1 MDSRL
6 KIKAQKIA
14 ADYGISGDD
23 VYNKIVSIY
32 RGEDKGDKFF
42 GKLSKDYGVP
52 ADRFRN
58 AFKKDYDAEF
68 PAIPET
74 PPQPAPT
81 MTQPEY
87 DQFVPYKEQEQPQ
100 QVTPEA
106 PVETTPEAQRTVA
119 VHKAIGLDEATN
131 EKRLIEQQRKAR
143 EEQAKKPMFSTE
155 PTVQVDRAAPAAS
168 TTAVAPTPIKETDTR
183 KYAFDKM
190 GLREVATDGKE
201 TAIKTPP
208 TIEEVAQQKP
218 QQELRQREYSG
229 TVEEIK
235 DRIKQSMEAGSTDA
249 YKSQVLGTMLSN
261 GATYE
266 EMAKA
271 KKDLDRQ
278 LPTPEALK
286 TDDNLLEKAIYGAAQ
301 IIPAM
306 VESVKEGQEGAIAGA
321 VAGGMAGLAGGVT
334 ALPTAIAGAGIGQA
348 AASTD
353 YWRRQGLADTYFYL
367 KDEIG
372 ASDETARTA
381 ANIAAV
387 PYALIDRL
395 QVSKAMRLVPKPV
408 RNAILAKGAAALKRV
423 LVGSVKD
430 VAEETLLEGA
440 QKGIQTVAGEV
451 TKYIEGDQELNKS
464 NIGKSIL
471 QTVKDAAIE
480 SKEAA
485 PAMTAI
491 MLPSIFGRGRV
502 ARQGMKQAQAVEA
515 EVERFNN
522 KYKDIGLEIE
532 VVDGRPTIKG
542 VTPPKLKTISEE
554 GEVTTAPLSPEE
566 IQSFKSIEQSI
577 KDGEGTPLEV
587 TTPDPTIAPAPEEA
601 QSGAI
606 EAQAEASPVQAVAPF
621 SARTVA
627 ETIYEAVAKGEKNY
641 GKYLNQLTDQQR
653 KEVGKEIEK
662 VKIEKKEEA
671 VKAEKEAKE
680 RAKLEAEIESPT
692 PELALIDNK
701 PIATWVRENL
711 KPDGSISVKD
721 KGLTTD
727 QLKQVAKEVKV
738 LKTQPQ
744 VKAEIDKEL
753 EAQAKSL
760 QVPEPPVEAEEG
772 TVKPLKAQTKKEAAP
787 VQKPKTEAAPPP
799 VATTTPLKL
808 YRGTKEDGEGK
819 FGGEYFSTDKT
830 VADEYAGKDGKIETV
845 EVGATAKM
853 LDLSDPDML
862 FDYMVDKGMVE
873 KDNVDAE
880 NYIKSG
886 QLYQYDGSGN
896 TENKLIAAAI
906 NDGYSILKFPDNLGS
921 TTDNNAYVV
930 LDRKAVKET
939 KTVEQEVQVTPEATT
954 EETTEQAEQ
963 PKEEV
968 REATKNG
975 VKVRQIIKANGN
987 IRNEILFPDGGFV
1000 EQEKDSNGEEV
1011 DLLIKPSKGGD
1022 YRNFVTVLPD
1032 RSMEINEKAVEK
1044 FIIDGLS
1051 KKQIKQ
1057 ADVPRVQTVTEPVKE
1072 STPALT
1078 KQAQTQAE
1086 SKIKPVMAEETT
1098 QKDVP
1103 VKTPIKKSIEDI
1115 SGADIDIDLTPE
1127 EMTLKEIEENL
1138 TPEEKAVLEGEPTPE
1153 EIDAMSIPDSKATPE
1168 NPVAVETETAAGTL
1182 EVVTDRPRTV
1192 DNVRRR
1198 TSKANKEGR
1207 TKKAAMT
1214 QKAIEKKYMPEDK
1227 NKQIEAFDDTLTDQE
1242 IEEVNKISRAVITA
1256 ESYANKT
1263 GETLPATE
1271 LAKIV
1276 RDFRNNPLSKRVED
1290 KLTKLAAKK
1299 IENYLRSMG
1308 FNSNTGEAVTKKDQ
1322 RGEVIAIDPNVA
1334 AHNRR
1339 AINPMEV
1346 LTEIEEN
1353 LPIPEL
1359 INKSVKNYE
1368 LTDQIGDRVREED
1381 ISAVTGLIAERYFGG
1396 NIPNKVSVI
1405 ISNTDLTGKPLNQ
1418 RAAQIKIQGEDVQ
1431 IVINQRLARKDV
1443 PVTLIHELVGHLGL
1457 GGILKTEKG
1466 TYDSLYKLYEKEKRN
1481 YEMANK
1487 VMTADDKRFQD
1498 RFGVFIDLEGSSDNV
1513 LFSEWLAD
1521 ATERYDKAGAP
1532 PVYRSVLGQL
1542 RAFFTRLYQRIFG
1555 QRPSMEIDQLIA
1567 ESIEKLRNS
1576 GATEADAMMSKGERN
1591 VPIFYSALSRAF
1603 ESAKQTSMPA
1613 QQWSQWLDSNA
1624 PKMGVKKDEIEWSGI
1639 KDFLNLKGKEKVSKD
1654 DIVNYLDQNGVK
1666 IKEIKKGSVDLGAPA
1681 PVMNMGEWLEKY
1693 HNIKQGDTETLLNL
1707 SFDEKKKLMDEYDR
1721 YGEKERFRFE
1731 NERRALEKQKKTIS
1745 TKFETYQLPGG
1756 KNYKELLLTLPMKKE
1771 RLVIP
1776 KIIKGQKPTERAAL
1790 KNQPYTAFKSSHFD
1804 EPNILA
1810 HVRMNERTDTDGN
1823 KVLFIEE
1830 IQSDWAQAG
1839 RKKGFREEVV
1849 QAEGDNIINDYIN
1862 ETERL
1867 EQLGRPPLAPFVTD
1881 TKSWTALAL
1890 KRILRYA
1897 VDNGFDKIAWT
1908 TGEQQAD
1915 RYDLAKQIDKVFAIK
1930 KDDNTYDLRIEKD
1943 GREVLTDN
1951 YKAEDL
1957 EDIVGKELAKKIV
1970 TGENAV
1976 EQTSYVAKANGEI
1989 SIAKYSGLDLK
2000 VGGEGMTA
2008 FYDNIVP
2015 QVANDILKKVGGG
2028 RVEQID
2034 IDGLGKQQ
2042 GVVIT
2047 PAMTDKI
2054 SEGLSLFKGATS
2066 QDNDTDLPLNK
2077 QADKVVEDFSSDID
2091 RIAELLQGDDVTA
2104 LLDDLTYRIADIE
2117 ETQTFRAGLKKR
2129 LYDLGDLLQHR
2140 IGIIKRIQN
2149 GMEKKQKGTITEA
2162 NNAWSIL
2169 KRLGSLVSDQ
2179 TLRFKNNYQL
2189 PLTNIM
2195 SANKISQEEIGEYRI
2210 ALHTPEANNALW
2222 RRDAAKK
2229 VDAEIEQQKRV
2240 AQLKNEPFTYPT
2252 PEERKTRIDF
2262 EQAQQAIRNKKPSGM
2277 TDAEAEA
2284 VVAKYEKDNRAP
2296 AFKAANKILSDIN
2309 EFKLNLY
2316 VESGILSEEVANL
2329 WRELYPTHIGLRGVD
2344 ADAIAD
2350 LAIAKG
2356 LSAEQVT
2363 TLTNEAVEF
2372 NESVIEGTGRQGKSG
2387 QKILVK
2393 RKKREA
2399 TADAVLSLLGVI
2411 ESAEVAIVKAN
2422 ENKAARTVLELVKAS
2437 PGSSEF
2443 WKLLTKKE
2451 YDNLKGR
2458 APEDFGRAMGKREIK
2473 DTVYKGWE
2481 NGKQFYIQIK
2491 DPRLDKALNTGG
2503 RLALAQLP
2511 GLKQLAAVTRYQ
2523 SAMFTARNP
2532 LFLFTNIARDIQQ
2545 AALVAYSQQ
2554 GFAGAGNVLLNWAK
2568 IFPEV
2573 ALPKIGKALKN
2584 YEAGKKPVTETEKYL
2599 DEFMSAGAAV
2609 TRVEKPTMKTIAQEM
2624 EDAGIAEYVSD
2635 WENNPSTPKKAGKA
2649 VFNSLR
2655 FILDQIENA
2664 NNRFET
2670 MTRLA
2675 FYISERKRGA
2685 SKAEAAVG
2693 ARDVTVDFA
2702 QKGAIGETLNI
2713 AFAFAN
2719 AGLVGSGVVLRA
2731 LNTPRGRAA
2740 AMALVGLG
2748 ILQAWQADDDDTEDE
2763 NGLTEWDRL
2772 SPYKKSTRWSF
2783 GGGKGGF
2790 AHIPM
2795 PYGFNVFPALGAALY
2810 DLKKGRHNGFEVIA
2824 GTVSNI
2830 VNAYSPI
2837 RPEQSLVSSITP
2849 TVAKPLVEVWE
2860 NTDFMGGSIH
2870 PTYKQPG
2877 AYPELTKGKHT
2888 KPVFAG
2894 LAKLW
2899 LGLKPDAIR
2908 NTYLGEKLAFY
2919 PDDIEHIM
2927 FSYLGGYGQI
2937 TENLLK
2943 LGSAKAKG
2951 LKFEKKDIPLFNR
2964 FYSEPDA
2971 INKYKRYFYDSSEYV
2986 QALIRET
2993 REGDIPKDVNAA
3005 IGELEWVMK
3014 DIRRAN
3020 KEKTELYKE
3029 GDFLGAQKHDID
3041 IIRPLMMD
3049 YYKVGTKTSAII
3061 KKYIGDTGKNI
3072 QGVLPT
3078 Y

>member
-532 VVDGRPTIKG
+532 VIDGRPTIKG

-554 GEVTTAPLSPEE
+554 GETTTAPLSPEE

-606 EAQAEASPVQAVAPF
+606 EAQAEASPAQAVAPF

-753 EAQAKSL
+753 EAQVKSL

-772 TVKPLKAQTKKEAAP
+772 TVKPLKAQTKKEAAS
-787 VQKPKTEAAPPP
+787 VQKPIIEAALPPAATEAEYDTKTVDELIKMRRDKYADVDIQSPMSADEKLLNKVIAKKQSEANQKVIEKRKAKSKVEP
-799 VATTTPLKL
+799 VATP
-808 YRGTKEDGEGK
+808 E
-819 FGGEYFSTDKT
+819 
-830 VADEYAGKDGKIETV
+830 VET
-845 EVGATAKM
+845 M
-853 LDLSDPDML
+853 
-862 FDYMVDKGMVE
+862 
-873 KDNVDAE
+873 
-880 NYIKSG
+880 I
-886 QLYQYDGSGN
+886 
-896 TENKLIAAAI
+896 
-906 NDGYSILKFPDNLGS
+906 
-921 TTDNNAYVV
+921 
-930 LDRKAVKET
+930 
-939 KTVEQEVQVTPEATT
+939 
-954 EETTEQAEQ
+954 
-963 PKEEV
+963 
-968 REATKNG
+968 
-975 VKVRQIIKANGN
+975 
-987 IRNEILFPDGGFV
+987 
-1000 EQEKDSNGEEV
+1000 
-1011 DLLIKPSKGGD
+1011 
-1022 YRNFVTVLPD
+1022 
-1032 RSMEINEKAVEK
+1032 
-1044 FIIDGLS
+1044 
-1051 KKQIKQ
+1051 
-1057 ADVPRVQTVTEPVKE
+1057 EPVKE
-1072 STPALT
+1072 SAPALT

-1086 SKIKPVMAEETT
+1086 SKIKPVMAEEATP
-1098 QKDVP
+1098 KDVP

-1276 RDFRNNPLSKRVED
+1276 RDFRN
-1290 KLTKLAAKK
+1290 
-1299 IENYLRSMG
+1299 
-1308 FNSNTGEAVTKKDQ
+1308 
-1322 RGEVIAIDPNVA
+1322 
-1334 AHNRR
+1334 
-1339 AINPMEV
+1339 
-1346 LTEIEEN
+1346 
-1353 LPIPEL
+1353 
-1359 INKSVKNYE
+1359 
-1368 LTDQIGDRVREED
+1368 
-1381 ISAVTGLIAERYFGG
+1381 
-1396 NIPNKVSVI
+1396 
-1405 ISNTDLTGKPLNQ
+1405 
-1418 RAAQIKIQGEDVQ
+1418 
-1431 IVINQRLARKDV
+1431 
-1443 PVTLIHELVGHLGL
+1443 
-1457 GGILKTEKG
+1457 
-1466 TYDSLYKLYEKEKRN
+1466 
-1481 YEMANK
+1481 
-1487 VMTADDKRFQD
+1487 
-1498 RFGVFIDLEGSSDNV
+1498 
-1513 LFSEWLAD
+1513 
-1521 ATERYDKAGAP
+1521 
-1532 PVYRSVLGQL
+1532 
-1542 RAFFTRLYQRIFG
+1542 
-1555 QRPSMEIDQLIA
+1555 
-1567 ESIEKLRNS
+1567 
-1576 GATEADAMMSKGERN
+1576 
-1591 VPIFYSALSRAF
+1591 
-1603 ESAKQTSMPA
+1603 
-1613 QQWSQWLDSNA
+1613 
-1624 PKMGVKKDEIEWSGI
+1624 
-1639 KDFLNLKGKEKVSKD
+1639 
-1654 DIVNYLDQNGVK
+1654 
-1666 IKEIKKGSVDLGAPA
+1666 
-1681 PVMNMGEWLEKY
+1681 
-1693 HNIKQGDTETLLNL
+1693 
-1707 SFDEKKKLMDEYDR
+1707 
-1721 YGEKERFRFE
+1721 
-1731 NERRALEKQKKTIS
+1731 
-1745 TKFETYQLPGG
+1745 
-1756 KNYKELLLTLPMKKE
+1756 
-1771 RLVIP
+1771 
-1776 KIIKGQKPTERAAL
+1776 
-1790 KNQPYTAFKSSHFD
+1790 
-1804 EPNILA
+1804 
-1810 HVRMNERTDTDGN
+1810 
-1823 KVLFIEE
+1823 
-1830 IQSDWAQAG
+1830 
-1839 RKKGFREEVV
+1839 
-1849 QAEGDNIINDYIN
+1849 
-1862 ETERL
+1862 
-1867 EQLGRPPLAPFVTD
+1867 
-1881 TKSWTALAL
+1881 
-1890 KRILRYA
+1890 
-1897 VDNGFDKIAWT
+1897 
-1908 TGEQQAD
+1908 
-1915 RYDLAKQIDKVFAIK
+1915 
-1930 KDDNTYDLRIEKD
+1930 
-1943 GREVLTDN
+1943 
-1951 YKAEDL
+1951 
-1957 EDIVGKELAKKIV
+1957 
-1970 TGENAV
+1970 
-1976 EQTSYVAKANGEI
+1976 
-1989 SIAKYSGLDLK
+1989 
-2000 VGGEGMTA
+2000 
-2008 FYDNIVP
+2008 
-2015 QVANDILKKVGGG
+2015 
-2028 RVEQID
+2028 
-2034 IDGLGKQQ
+2034 
-2042 GVVIT
+2042 IT
-2047 PAMTDKI
+2047 
-2054 SEGLSLFKGATS
+2054 
-2066 QDNDTDLPLNK
+2066 
-2077 QADKVVEDFSSDID
+2077 
-2091 RIAELLQGDDVTA
+2091 
-2104 LLDDLTYRIADIE
+2104 
-2117 ETQTFRAGLKKR
+2117 
-2129 LYDLGDLLQHR
+2129 
-2140 IGIIKRIQN
+2140 
-2149 GMEKKQKGTITEA
+2149 
-2162 NNAWSIL
+2162 
-2169 KRLGSLVSDQ
+2169 
-2179 TLRFKNNYQL
+2179 
-2189 PLTNIM
+2189 
-2195 SANKISQEEIGEYRI
+2195 
-2210 ALHTPEANNALW
+2210 
-2222 RRDAAKK
+2222 
-2229 VDAEIEQQKRV
+2229 
-2240 AQLKNEPFTYPT
+2240 
-2252 PEERKTRIDF
+2252 
-2262 EQAQQAIRNKKPSGM
+2262 
-2277 TDAEAEA
+2277 
-2284 VVAKYEKDNRAP
+2284 
-2296 AFKAANKILSDIN
+2296 
-2309 EFKLNLY
+2309 
-2316 VESGILSEEVANL
+2316 
-2329 WRELYPTHIGLRGVD
+2329 
-2344 ADAIAD
+2344 
-2350 LAIAKG
+2350 
-2356 LSAEQVT
+2356 
-2363 TLTNEAVEF
+2363 
-2372 NESVIEGTGRQGKSG
+2372 
-2387 QKILVK
+2387 
-2393 RKKREA
+2393 
-2399 TADAVLSLLGVI
+2399 
-2411 ESAEVAIVKAN
+2411 
-2422 ENKAARTVLELVKAS
+2422 
-2437 PGSSEF
+2437 
-2443 WKLLTKKE
+2443 
-2451 YDNLKGR
+2451 
-2458 APEDFGRAMGKREIK
+2458 
-2473 DTVYKGWE
+2473 
-2481 NGKQFYIQIK
+2481 
-2491 DPRLDKALNTGG
+2491 
-2503 RLALAQLP
+2503 
-2511 GLKQLAAVTRYQ
+2511 
-2523 SAMFTARNP
+2523 
-2532 LFLFTNIARDIQQ
+2532 
-2545 AALVAYSQQ
+2545 
-2554 GFAGAGNVLLNWAK
+2554 
-2568 IFPEV
+2568 
-2573 ALPKIGKALKN
+2573 
-2584 YEAGKKPVTETEKYL
+2584 
-2599 DEFMSAGAAV
+2599 
-2609 TRVEKPTMKTIAQEM
+2609 
-2624 EDAGIAEYVSD
+2624 
-2635 WENNPSTPKKAGKA
+2635 
-2649 VFNSLR
+2649 
-2655 FILDQIENA
+2655 
-2664 NNRFET
+2664 
-2670 MTRLA
+2670 
-2675 FYISERKRGA
+2675 
-2685 SKAEAAVG
+2685 
-2693 ARDVTVDFA
+2693 
-2702 QKGAIGETLNI
+2702 
-2713 AFAFAN
+2713 
-2719 AGLVGSGVVLRA
+2719 
-2731 LNTPRGRAA
+2731 
-2740 AMALVGLG
+2740 
-2748 ILQAWQADDDDTEDE
+2748 
-2763 NGLTEWDRL
+2763 
-2772 SPYKKSTRWSF
+2772 
-2783 GGGKGGF
+2783 
-2790 AHIPM
+2790 
-2795 PYGFNVFPALGAALY
+2795 
-2810 DLKKGRHNGFEVIA
+2810 
-2824 GTVSNI
+2824 
-2830 VNAYSPI
+2830 
-2837 RPEQSLVSSITP
+2837 
-2849 TVAKPLVEVWE
+2849 
-2860 NTDFMGGSIH
+2860 
-2870 PTYKQPG
+2870 
-2877 AYPELTKGKHT
+2877 
-2888 KPVFAG
+2888 
-2894 LAKLW
+2894 
-2899 LGLKPDAIR
+2899 
-2908 NTYLGEKLAFY
+2908 
-2919 PDDIEHIM
+2919 
-2927 FSYLGGYGQI
+2927 
-2937 TENLLK
+2937 
-2943 LGSAKAKG
+2943 
-2951 LKFEKKDIPLFNR
+2951 
-2964 FYSEPDA
+2964 
-2971 INKYKRYFYDSSEYV
+2971 
-2986 QALIRET
+2986 
-2993 REGDIPKDVNAA
+2993 
-3005 IGELEWVMK
+3005 
-3014 DIRRAN
+3014 
-3020 KEKTELYKE
+3020 
-3029 GDFLGAQKHDID
+3029 
-3041 IIRPLMMD
+3041 
-3049 YYKVGTKTSAII
+3049 AII
-3061 KKYIGDTGKNI
+3061 W
-3072 QGVLPT
+3072 
-3078 Y
+3078 

>member
-14 ADYGISGDD
+14 TDYGIASDD

-32 RGEDKGDKFF
+32 RGEDNGEKFF

-52 ADRFRN
+52 ADSFRN

-74 PPQPAPT
+74 PPKPAPT

-87 DQFVPYKEQEQPQ
+87 DQFVPYKEQEQS
-100 QVTPEA
+100 TPATAPAA

-119 VHKAIGLDEATN
+119 KHKAIGLDEATN

-155 PTVQVDRAAPAAS
+155 PTVQVDRAAPVAS

-190 GLREVATDGKE
+190 GLREVATDRKE
-201 TAIKTPP
+201 TAIKAPP

-229 TVEEIK
+229 TIEEIK

-306 VESVKEGQEGAIAGA
+306 VESIKEGQEGAIAGA

-532 VVDGRPTIKG
+532 VIDGRPTIKG

-587 TTPDPTIAPAPEEA
+587 TTPDPTLAPASEEA

-627 ETIYEAVAKGEKNY
+627 ETIYEAIAKGEKNY

-721 KGLTTD
+721 KGLSTD

-753 EAQAKSL
+753 EAQVKSL

-787 VQKPKTEAAPPP
+787 VQKPIIEAALPPAATEAEYDTKTVDELIKMRRDKYADIDIQSPMSADEKLLNKVIAKKQSEANQKVIDKRKAKTKVEP
-799 VATTTPLKL
+799 VATP
-808 YRGTKEDGEGK
+808 E
-819 FGGEYFSTDKT
+819 
-830 VADEYAGKDGKIETV
+830 VET
-845 EVGATAKM
+845 M
-853 LDLSDPDML
+853 
-862 FDYMVDKGMVE
+862 
-873 KDNVDAE
+873 
-880 NYIKSG
+880 I
-886 QLYQYDGSGN
+886 
-896 TENKLIAAAI
+896 
-906 NDGYSILKFPDNLGS
+906 
-921 TTDNNAYVV
+921 
-930 LDRKAVKET
+930 
-939 KTVEQEVQVTPEATT
+939 
-954 EETTEQAEQ
+954 
-963 PKEEV
+963 
-968 REATKNG
+968 
-975 VKVRQIIKANGN
+975 
-987 IRNEILFPDGGFV
+987 
-1000 EQEKDSNGEEV
+1000 
-1011 DLLIKPSKGGD
+1011 
-1022 YRNFVTVLPD
+1022 
-1032 RSMEINEKAVEK
+1032 
-1044 FIIDGLS
+1044 
-1051 KKQIKQ
+1051 
-1057 ADVPRVQTVTEPVKE
+1057 EPVKE
-1072 STPALT
+1072 SAPALT
-1078 KQAQTQAE
+1078 KQAETQAE
-1086 SKIKPVMAEETT
+1086 SKIKPVMAEEATP
-1098 QKDVP
+1098 KDVP

-1115 SGADIDIDLTPE
+1115 SGADIDVDLTPE
-1127 EMTLKEIEENL
+1127 EMSLKELEENL

-1182 EVVTDRPRTV
+1182 EVVTDRPRAV

-1198 TSKANKEGR
+1198 TSKASKEGR

-1263 GETLPATE
+1263 GKTLPATE

-1431 IVINQRLARKDV
+1431 IVVNQRLARKDV

-1639 KDFLNLKGKEKVSKD
+1639 KDFLNLKGKEKVSKNE
-1654 DIVNYLDQNGVK
+1654 IVSYLADNGVK
-1666 IKEIKKGSVDLGAPA
+1666 VQEVEKGEIKPSEVKPVMQMPEYLQEIRGIDPNDTESLLAMSFEEKRKLMNDYDVFAKQDRERYDREVNIIKEDKIKRSP
-1681 PVMNMGEWLEKY
+1681 
-1693 HNIKQGDTETLLNL
+1693 
-1707 SFDEKKKLMDEYDR
+1707 
-1721 YGEKERFRFE
+1721 
-1731 NERRALEKQKKTIS
+1731 
-1745 TKFETYQLPGG
+1745 KFQPYQLPGG
-1756 KNYKELLLTLPMKKE
+1756 ENYKELLLTLPEAKRPIDKWSFYKSKGYDQDSFAELPKNKKDE
-1771 RLVIP
+1771 LFNEW
-1776 KIIKGQKPTERAAL
+1776 KKQADEEAYLGL
-1790 KNQPYTAFKSSHFD
+1790 KDFYNRVHFD

-1810 HVRMNERTDTDGN
+1810 HIRMNERTDTDGN

-2117 ETQTFRAGLKKR
+2117 ETQTFGAGLKKR

-2140 IGIIKRIQN
+2140 TGIIKRIQN

-2195 SANKISQEEIGEYRI
+2195 SANKISQEELGEYRI

-2399 TADAVLSLLGVI
+2399 TADAVLSLLGII

-2511 GLKQLAAVTRYQ
+2511 GLKQLAAITRYQ
-2523 SAMFTARNP
+2523 SSMFTARNP

-2810 DLKKGRHNGFEVIA
+2810 DLKKGRHNGFDVMV
-2824 GTVSNI
+2824 GTISNV